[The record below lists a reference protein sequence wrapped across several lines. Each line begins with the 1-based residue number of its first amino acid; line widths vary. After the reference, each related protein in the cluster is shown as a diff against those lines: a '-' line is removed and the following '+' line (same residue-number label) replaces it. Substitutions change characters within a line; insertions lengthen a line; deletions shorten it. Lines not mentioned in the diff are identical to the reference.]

1 MKYCESL
8 LDLPCATGSS
18 PQGSYVAA
26 WAVPLKRCMVAFH
39 SFVFEMYLKN
49 VFERNRNIQHFDS
62 ESIKNTDVCLAFV
75 IL

>member
-8 LDLPCATGSS
+8 LDLPWARGSS
-18 PQGSYVAA
+18 PQSSYVAA
-26 WAVPLKRCMVAFH
+26 WAVPLKLGTAH
-39 SFVFEMYLKN
+39 GSFPEKN